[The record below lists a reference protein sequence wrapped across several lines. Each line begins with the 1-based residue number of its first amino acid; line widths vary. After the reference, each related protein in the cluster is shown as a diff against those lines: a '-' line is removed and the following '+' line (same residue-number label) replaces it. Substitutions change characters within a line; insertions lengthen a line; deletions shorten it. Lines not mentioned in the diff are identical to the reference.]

1 MATINI
7 FGVVGED
14 VRAADIIPKIQAEK
28 GDVIEVGIMS
38 IGGDVREGL
47 AIYDALR
54 EASAN
59 GQEVKTFALGIT
71 ASIASIIFMAGDVRE
86 VSDNAEIMIHNAS
99 TGLFGNK
106 HELKEAVEFL
116 DSIDDKLISVY
127 VDRTD
132 LSIEAVTEL
141 VNKETFMSA
150 DEAVNKG
157 FATDKTNVLALVAII
172 NKQKKEPVKMATEEE
187 TKKAGFFAH
196 MAKFFNSEAKAEHEE
211 PKEEDVKAEEEDEE
225 VEVEEEKETESKA
238 EGDDP
243 KKEEE
248 AKAEEDDDEKEEM
261 RNEISALKAE
271 LETTK
276 AKAEGDDEEKKDE
289 EAKASLILSA
299 ITDKKVTMHTA
310 TKLFQKPLSVVSASL
325 SDLESNATGRGKTK
339 EPKADASGRKVDQW
353 NALKAEGNYKDA
365 QKLYNKYSNQI
376 SSEMSEDK

>member
-28 GDVIEVGIMS
+28 GDIIEVGIMS
-38 IGGDVREGL
+38 VGGDVREGL

-132 LSIEAVTEL
+132 LSIEDVTEL

-157 FATDKTNVLALVAII
+157 FATDKTNVLALVAMI

-196 MAKFFNSEAKAEHEE
+196 MAEYFNRE
-211 PKEEDVKAEEEDEE
+211 VKAEADDEKEDEVKAESDDEE
-225 VEVEEEKETESKA
+225 VEVEEEKETEAKA
-238 EGDDP
+238 EGDEEKP
-243 KKEEE
+243 EEE

-276 AKAEGDDEEKKDE
+276 AKAEGDEEEKKDE
-289 EAKASLILSA
+289 EAKAELILA
-299 ITDKKVTMHTA
+299 GITDKKVTMHQA
-310 TKLFQKPLSVVSASL
+310 TNLFKKSL
-325 SDLESNATGRGKTK
+325 SDVTSHLSDLSANATGRGKTK
-339 EPKADASGRKVDQW
+339 EPKADASGSKADQW
-353 NALKAEGNYKDA
+353 NALKAKGDHRGA
-365 QKLYNKYSNQI
+365 QKLYNKYSNEI
-376 SSEMSEDK
+376 SSEMNEDK